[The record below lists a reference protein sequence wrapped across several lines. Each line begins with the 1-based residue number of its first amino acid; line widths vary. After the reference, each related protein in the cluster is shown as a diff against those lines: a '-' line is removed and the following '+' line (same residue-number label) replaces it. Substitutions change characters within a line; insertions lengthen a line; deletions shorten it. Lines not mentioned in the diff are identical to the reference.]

1 MDIEK
6 TRAVRETESAVDMR
20 AKICAFMLL
29 GLSRY
34 TLRWADAGHGP
45 HAHPRYHAT
54 ELGGVKENFYRG
66 RHRLKTYVRVQES
79 SRNVMRVRVWAET
92 LVIQGVLF
100 GVTTVAGMLQAWR
113 YTYRTAWCSM
123 EDEMESSTESASAS
137 RLRA

>member
-1 MDIEK
+1 MQGRVIGAAGPLHPCIPCIELYYQ
-6 TRAVRETESAVDMR
+6 RYSHHFHSSE
-20 AKICAFMLL
+20 
-29 GLSRY
+29 GLTSSF
-34 TLRWADAGHGP
+34 LPSDP
-45 HAHPRYHAT
+45 L
-54 ELGGVKENFYRG
+54 LGGVKENFYRG

>member
-1 MDIEK
+1 MSPMFALHSGPTMPLSVPDIN
-6 TRAVRETESAVDMR
+6 
-20 AKICAFMLL
+20 AFFSHF
-29 GLSRY
+29 GVIIFFGSV
-34 TLRWADAGHGP
+34 
-45 HAHPRYHAT
+45 
-54 ELGGVKENFYRG
+54 GGVKENFYRG